1 MTHLRPTGWGATGAA
16 AARSPFLPI
25 LLLASFWTPRAG
37 ATTIFTLPDAELHA
51 RSRVVVEGTVV
62 AVSPRENAGGF
73 PETETTIAV
82 TRTFRGGPRARL
94 RLRDLGGRLADGR
107 WLRIWGRPDYVVGR
121 RVIVFAVPHPEGEFQ
136 TAELTLG
143 KFEVWRDAAGR
154 LYLAR
159 DLLTRPSEGL
169 RYLRA
174 VGSEEPAEDRLR
186 DHAAFLR
193 FLAAP
198 RAAAAPAFAP
208 EKIRLEDLR
217 PVAAAGSGALRPAWA
232 EWSDTVRYRWSNGAS
247 ASWILSSAP
256 NAITGGG
263 YGEARAAISEWTS
276 HPFSTI
282 NYVDGGLGGSGT
294 NFINLASTSTCGAAG
309 PFCGG
314 GVAGCGGPG
323 GTGGT
328 HTWRGETYRT
338 IGSGH
343 IEVRQLTGPTC
354 LSSGTFAAIV
364 THELGHTLGF
374 GHSNQGASPHD
385 VCIGDENAAQMRS
398 TVQSRGTSLGTDD
411 SDAARW
417 VYGDGQVSCASASPT
432 PTVTRTRTPTPT
444 VTRTFTHTPTPTRT
458 VTQTFAPTS
467 TETPTRTPSVVPS
480 ATPTRTASSTPSRTP
495 TATPT
500 FTASPTPTVTP
511 TLTAS
516 RTPTITPTRLPA
528 VALVFHTL
536 APCRL
541 VDTRI
546 ADGAF
551 GQPPLAAG
559 ATRVFPLAARCGL
572 PGSARAI
579 AVNVTVTG
587 ATQPGF
593 LRLYAADESP
603 VSTST
608 INYRSGLTRAN
619 NAIIRLDN
627 SGAVAAYCG
636 QAGGT
641 ADVLLDLFGY
651 FE

>member
-1 MTHLRPTGWGATGAA
+1 MTELSPKGWGATDAV
-16 AARSPFLPI
+16 AARRPFLVT
-25 LLLASFWTPRAG
+25 LLLLLFCAPDARG
-37 ATTIFTLPDAELHA
+37 TTIFSLADADLHA
-51 RSRVVVEGTVV
+51 RSPVIVEGTVLAV
-62 AVSPRENAGGF
+62 ASRENAGGF

-82 TRTFRGGPRARL
+82 TRTFRGGRRARL
-94 RLRDLGGRLADGR
+94 RVRDLGGQLADGR
-107 WLRIWGRPDYVVGR
+107 WLKIWGRPDYVVGR

-143 KFEVWRDAAGR
+143 KFEAWKDDARR

-159 DLLTRPSEGL
+159 DLVTRPAEGL

-174 VGSEEPAEDRLR
+174 VGSDVPAEDRLR
-186 DHAAFLR
+186 NYAAFLR

-198 RAAAAPAFAP
+198 RSATAPIVAP
-208 EKIRLEDLR
+208 SPTRLEDLR
-217 PVAAAGSGALRPAWA
+217 PVTAGGVDALRPAWA
-232 EWSDTVRYRWSNGAS
+232 EWSGSVRYRWNNGAS
-247 ASWILSSAP
+247 ASWTLSSTP

-263 YGEARAAISEWTS
+263 YGEARAAIAEWTS
-276 HPFSTI
+276 HPYSTI
-282 NYVDGGLGGSGT
+282 GFIDGGVGGSGT
-294 NFINLASTSTCGAAG
+294 NFINLASTSTCGASG

-323 GTGGT
+323 GIGAT

-343 IEVRQLTGPTC
+343 IAIRQLTGPNC

-364 THELGHTLGF
+364 THELGHTLGL
-374 GHSNQGASPHD
+374 GHSNEGISPHD
-385 VCIGDENAAQMRS
+385 VCRGDEGAAQMRS

-417 VYGDGQVSCASASPT
+417 VYGDGEVSCASASPT
-432 PTVTRTRTPTPT
+432 PTATRTQTATPTATRTFTRTATPTPT
-444 VTRTFTHTPTPTRT
+444 ATRTLTPTFT
-458 VTQTFAPTS
+458 A
-467 TETPTRTPSVVPS
+467 TPTRTPSF
-480 ATPTRTASSTPSRTP
+480 TPSRTQ

-500 FTASPTPTVTP
+500 FTS
-511 TLTAS
+511 S
-516 RTPTITPTRLPA
+516 RTPTVTPTRLPA
-528 VALVFHTL
+528 VFLNFHTL

-546 ADGAF
+546 ADGPF
-551 GQPPLAAG
+551 GEPPLSAG
-559 ATRVFPLAARCGL
+559 ATRVFPLAGRCGL
-572 PGSARAI
+572 PASARAI

-603 VSTST
+603 LSTST
-608 INYRSGLTRAN
+608 VNYRSGLTRSN
-619 NAIIRLDN
+619 NAVIRLDN
-627 SGAVAAYCG
+627 SGSVAAYCG
-636 QAGGT
+636 QGVGT
-641 ADVLLDLFGY
+641 AHVLLDVFGY

>member
-1 MTHLRPTGWGATGAA
+1 
-16 AARSPFLPI
+16 
-25 LLLASFWTPRAG
+25 
-37 ATTIFTLPDAELHA
+37 
-51 RSRVVVEGTVV
+51 
-62 AVSPRENAGGF
+62 
-73 PETETTIAV
+73 
-82 TRTFRGGPRARL
+82 
-94 RLRDLGGRLADGR
+94 
-107 WLRIWGRPDYVVGR
+107 
-121 RVIVFAVPHPEGEFQ
+121 VIVFAVPHPEGEFQ

-143 KFEVWRDAAGR
+143 KFEVWKDGAGR

-159 DLLTRPSEGL
+159 DLLTRPAEGL

-186 DHAAFLR
+186 DYEAFLR

-198 RAAAAPAFAP
+198 RSVAVPTAAPASV
-208 EKIRLEDLR
+208 RLKDLR
-217 PVAAAGSGALRPAWA
+217 PVAGSGAVRPAWA
-232 EWSDTVRYRWSNGAS
+232 EWSDSVRYRWSNGAS
-247 ASWILSSAP
+247 ASWTLSSTP

-263 YGEARAAISEWTS
+263 YAEARAAIAEWTS

-282 NYVDGGLGGSGT
+282 NFADGGVGSSGT
-294 NFINLASTSTCGAAG
+294 NFINLASTSTCGASG

-343 IEVRQLTGPTC
+343 IEIRQLTGPTC

-385 VCIGDENAAQMRS
+385 VCVGDENAAQMRS

-417 VYGDGQVSCASASPT
+417 VYGDGLVSCASASPT

-444 VTRTFTHTPTPTRT
+444 VTRTLTPTVTPTRTATRTPTPT
-458 VTQTFAPTS
+458 V
-467 TETPTRTPSVVPS
+467 TETPTRTPSLVPS
-480 ATPTRTASSTPSRTP
+480 ATPTRTPSFTPSRTP

-500 FTASPTPTVTP
+500 FTASRTPTV
-511 TLTAS
+511 
-516 RTPTITPTRLPA
+516 TPTRLPA

-541 VDTRI
+541 VDTRV

-559 ATRVFPLAARCGL
+559 ATRVFPLSARCGL
-572 PGSARAI
+572 PASARAI

-587 ATQPGF
+587 ATEPGF

-608 INYRSGLTRAN
+608 INYRSGPTRAN

-636 QAGGT
+636 QGGGT
-641 ADVLLDLFGY
+641 AHVLLDVFGY